1 MRLRSDTQ
9 LGPRTT
15 VDITDTKRAGLE
27 DPDEFWVELSAYT
40 DEYPDEEVKPEMIV
54 YEPDHSGKMIPGAPW
69 FGLALHDLLQVV
81 FRSQCYSMTHYICGF
96 YALT

>member
-15 VDITDTKRAGLE
+15 VDITDTRRAGLE

-40 DEYPDEEVKPEMIV
+40 EEYPNEEVKPDMIT
-54 YEPDHSGKMIPGAPW
+54 YEPDHNGKMTPGAHW
-69 FGLALHDLLQVV
+69 FGLALHDLLHVV
-81 FRSQCYSMTHYICGF
+81 YHSQCYSMTRCICGF
-96 YALT
+96 YTH